1 MAAVRLWWVDLTT
14 VRLDR
19 PALAGL
25 DPAQTARAESFTR
38 PDLRRRYQGAQVAL
52 RAILAEQLAVPPA
65 ELGFGRDRCPCGR
78 PEGRPRVATPATGVQ
93 FSLARSA
100 DLAVIAVHDGPV
112 GVDLEAEVPG
122 RALAPLADALHP
134 ADLAAL
140 DRAAPDRAA
149 PDRAAPDQVPTDQ
162 DLLRWWVR
170 TEAVLKCRGEGIR
183 HGVGR
188 FPVLDGPV
196 AADCTWLPV
205 SAPSGYAAALAIA
218 GTQPATVTALRWG

>member
-1 MAAVRLWWVDLTT
+1 MAAVRLWWVDLTM

-112 GVDLEAEVPG
+112 GVDVEADVEAEVPG

-140 DRAAPDRAA
+140 
-149 PDRAAPDQVPTDQ
+149 DRAAPDQVPTDQ

-196 AADCTWLPV
+196 AADCTLLPV
-205 SAPSGYAAALAIA
+205 SAPSGHAAALAIA

>member
-25 DPAQTARAESFTR
+25 DPVQTARAESFTR
-38 PDLRRRYQGAQVAL
+38 PELRRRYQGGQVAL
-52 RAILAEQLAVPPA
+52 RAILAEQLAVSPSK
-65 ELGFGRDRCPCGR
+65 LGFGRDRCPCGR
-78 PEGRPRVATPATGVQ
+78 PEGRPTVATPATGVQ

-112 GVDLEAEVPG
+112 GVDVEAEMPG

-134 ADLAAL
+134 ADRAAL
-140 DRAAPDRAA
+140 
-149 PDRAAPDQVPTDQ
+149 DQVPTDQ

-188 FPVLDGPV
+188 FPVLGGPV
-196 AADCTWLPV
+196 AADCIWLPV

-218 GTQPATVTALRWG
+218 GTQPATVTVLRWG

>member
-19 PALAGL
+19 SALAGL
-25 DPAQTARAESFTR
+25 DPVQTARAESFTR
-38 PDLRRRYQGAQVAL
+38 PELRRRYQGGQVAL
-52 RAILAEQLAVPPA
+52 RAILAEQLAVPPSK
-65 ELGFGRDRCPCGR
+65 LGFGRDRCPCGR
-78 PEGRPRVATPATGVQ
+78 PEGRPTVATPATRVQ

-112 GVDLEAEVPG
+112 GVDVEAEVPG

-134 ADLAAL
+134 ADRSAL
-140 DRAAPDRAA
+140 DQAAHDRTAL
-149 PDRAAPDQVPTDQ
+149 DQVPTDQ

-188 FPVLDGPV
+188 FPVLGGPL
-196 AADCTWLPV
+196 AADCIWLPV

-218 GTQPATVTALRWG
+218 GTRPATVTVLHWG